1 LKRRHTAG
9 RIAWSH
15 ANAFQRIG
23 GAVMTIGT
31 LVSREQITAIKDHFA
46 AVEITAADFNRTEL
60 IGDLIRYIEI
70 VDNERRQND
79 T

>member
-1 LKRRHTAG
+1 
-9 RIAWSH
+9 
-15 ANAFQRIG
+15 
-23 GAVMTIGT
+23 MTFT
-31 LVSREQITAIKDHFA
+31 NWLSLEQIGAMKEPFA